1 MSEIDKDGS
10 GTIDFDEFLTLM
22 SKRLSELDVKE
33 ELIEAFRV
41 YDREKN
47 GVISMDEI
55 RKILMRMGE

>member
-1 MSEIDKDGS
+1 MIVEADDDGS
-10 GTIDFDEFLTLM
+10 GTIDFDEFLMLM

-55 RKILMRMGE
+55 RKIL

>member
-1 MSEIDKDGS
+1 MIVEADDDGS
-10 GTIDFDEFLTLM
+10 GTIDFDEFLMLM

-41 YDREKN
+41 YDRDKN

-55 RKILMRMGE
+55 RKIL